1 MNGHLALIAAAGV
14 ASLGLG
20 AAVLSR
26 QPRAK
31 INRYFAIFSFA
42 VTAWTLSNAFAVSQ
56 FQSVPDYVWPRFA
69 FASASIIPIA
79 FLAFATVFPTSVSP
93 PPPRILAGFGL
104 AACIFFAGSFSPLI
118 VRGVT
123 IEGSTLRILYGPL
136 HRPFA
141 LYFVSCL
148 GFSLYLLLRK
158 RRALSGFQRLQVRY
172 LFLGVLTAA
181 IGATAT
187 NLLIPLIVGTSQF
200 SRYGPLF
207 GLVMIAMI
215 AHSIIRHRLM
225 NLRLVLRQGAVY
237 LIAATI
243 AGAIFTV
250 IIVVGS
256 RLMGEQPRDVS
267 LPGLVLVALAIAL
280 AFQPIKNSLQGTL
293 DRYLY
298 RESYNYQSI
307 LRDASRTI
315 NGTLDLNS
323 LLQYLCELT
332 NRTLRPDRVMLFT
345 KDSRDNSLALA
356 ASFAVT
362 ESDFTSNALRL
373 LPTSPLPS
381 FLMRS
386 RRPLLRD
393 DLGRTLTDSDAA
405 GAFAELTLL
414 GGDVAIPMI
423 SEAHLI
429 GLLVV
434 GTKLSGDAYFT
445 DDIEL
450 LTTLSNQA
458 ATALNNAQL
467 YGRVLLVNEYIEN
480 ILRTMDSAVVTVDAN
495 GQVAIANATAE
506 SLLGLSRTTLKSLTV
521 DTLPTPLAS
530 QLRRTLADGQ
540 PQLQIEASLPS
551 ASGQPLPIVC
561 STSALRDERG
571 AINGAL
577 VVFSDLSRLKAL
589 ESEKRRAERLAAF
602 GTLVSG
608 IAHEIKNPLVAIK
621 TFAELLPER
630 FQETDFRE
638 DFAKVVITEIDRID
652 DLVARLRGLAI
663 PSPQPGGG
671 AVDIREPI
679 SDTLAL
685 LRAQL
690 EQARIAV
697 VRDFQDENPYIVAD
711 VPQLKQLFLN
721 LFINAIEA
729 MGRDGELT
737 VRITRRTGQENTWIV
752 ADICDTGAG
761 IPEAIRA
768 NIFNPFFTT
777 KPRGSGLGLAICRGI
792 VDAHRGTIRAEA
804 RSDRHGTAIIVEFP
818 STVHDPSYP
827 EQSVLTH

>member
-1 MNGHLALIAAAGV
+1 MNGHLALIGAAGI

-26 QPRAK
+26 QPKGK
-31 INRYFAIFSFA
+31 INRYFALFSFA
-42 VTAWTLSNAFAVSQ
+42 VTTWTLSNAFAVAQ
-56 FQSVPDYVWPRFA
+56 FQSVPDYIWPRLA

-79 FLAFATVFPTSVSP
+79 FLAFATVFPTPVSP
-93 PPPRILAGFGL
+93 PSPYVLPSFGF
-104 AACIFFAGSFSPLI
+104 AALIFLVASLSTLI

-123 IEGSTLRILYGPL
+123 IDGGALRIVYGPL

-141 LYFVSCL
+141 IYFMACL
-148 GFSLYLLLRK
+148 GYSLYLLLRK
-158 RRALSGFQRLQVRY
+158 RRVLSGFQRLQVRY

-187 NLLIPLIVGTSQF
+187 NLVIPLVVGTSDF

-243 AGAIFTV
+243 AGAVFTV
-250 IIVVGS
+250 IIVTGT
-256 RLMGEQPRDVS
+256 RLMGEQPKDLS
-267 LPGLVLVALAIAL
+267 LPGLVIVALTIAL
-280 AFQPIKNSLQGTL
+280 AFQPLKNSMQSAL
-293 DRYLY
+293 DGYLY
-298 RESYNYQSI
+298 RESYNYQTI
-307 LRDASRTI
+307 LREASRTI

-323 LLQYLCELT
+323 LLQYLLDLT
-332 NRTLRPDRVMLFT
+332 NRTLRPDLVMLFT
-345 KDSRDNSLALA
+345 KDSRDNSFALA
-356 ASFAVT
+356 SRLAVT
-362 ESDFTSNALRL
+362 ENDFPNSSVRL
-373 LPTSPLPS
+373 SQSSPLPS
-381 FLMRS
+381 LLMRS

-393 DLGRTLTDSDAA
+393 ELGRTLSGPEAVSAA
-405 GAFAELTLL
+405 AELTLL
-414 GGDVAIPMI
+414 GGDVAIPMV
-423 SEAHLI
+423 SEAQLI
-429 GLLVV
+429 AFLVL

-480 ILRTMDSAVVTVDAN
+480 ILRTMDSGVVTVDAS

-506 SLLGLSRTTLKSLTV
+506 TLTGLPRTTLKTLNV
-521 DTLPTPLAS
+521 DTLPPPLAT
-530 QLRRTLADGQ
+530 QLRRTLSDGQ

-551 ASGQPLPIVC
+551 NSGQPLPIVC
-561 STSALRDERG
+561 STSALRDEHG

-630 FQETDFRE
+630 FQDTDFRE

-690 EQARIAV
+690 DQARIAV
-697 VRDFQDENPYIVAD
+697 VRDFQDPSPFIVAD

-729 MGRDGELT
+729 MGSDGEIT
-737 VRITRRTGQENTWIV
+737 VRITRRSAQETTWLV
-752 ADICDTGAG
+752 AEVCDTGAG
-761 IPEAIRA
+761 IPEAIRI

-804 RSDRHGTAIIVEFP
+804 RSDRHGTMIIVEFP
-818 STVHDPSYP
+818 SAVHDLAYP
-827 EQSVLTH
+827 EQTILTH

>member
-26 QPRAK
+26 QPRAQ
-31 INRYFAIFSFA
+31 INRYFALFSFA
-42 VTAWTLSNAFAVSQ
+42 VTAWTLSNAFAVAQ
-56 FQSVPDYVWPRFA
+56 FHGVPDYLWPRFA

-79 FLAFATVFPTSVSP
+79 FLAFATVFPVSVSP
-93 PPPRILAGFGL
+93 PPPPILVGFGL
-104 AACIFFAGSFSPLI
+104 AASIFFTASFSPLI
-118 VRGVT
+118 VRAVT
-123 IEGSTLRILYGPL
+123 VDGGALRILYGPL

-141 LYFVSCL
+141 IYFVACL
-148 GFSLYLLLRK
+148 SFSLYLLLRK
-158 RRALSGFQRLQVRY
+158 RRVLSGFQKLQVRY

-181 IGATAT
+181 IGATVT
-187 NLLIPLIVGTSQF
+187 NLVIPLVVGTSQF

-243 AGAIFTV
+243 AGAVFAV
-250 IIVVGS
+250 IIAVGS
-256 RLMGEQPRDVS
+256 RLVGEQPRDVS
-267 LPGLVLVALAIAL
+267 LPGLVIVALAIAL
-280 AFQPIKNSLQGTL
+280 AFQPLKNSLQGML

-307 LRDASRTI
+307 LREASRTI

-332 NRTLRPDRVMLFT
+332 NRTLRPDLVMLFT
-345 KDSRDNSLALA
+345 KDSRDTSFALA
-356 ASFAVT
+356 ARIALT
-362 ESDFTSNALRL
+362 ESDSAFTSVRL
-373 LPTSPLPS
+373 LPSSPLTS
-381 FLMRS
+381 LLLRS

-393 DLGRTLTDSDAA
+393 ELGRTLTDPDAA
-405 GAFAELTLL
+405 KAIAELALL
-414 GGDVAIPMI
+414 GGEVAIPMI
-423 SEAHLI
+423 SEAQLI

-480 ILRTMDSAVVTVDAN
+480 ILRTMDSGVVTVDVS
-495 GQVAIANATAE
+495 GQVAIVNATAE
-506 SLLGLSRTTLKSLTV
+506 SLTGLSRTALKTLTI
-521 DTLPTPLAS
+521 DTLPAPLAS
-530 QLRRTLADGQ
+530 QLRQTLSDGQ
-540 PQLQIEASLPS
+540 PQLQIETALPS
-551 ASGQPLPIVC
+551 TSGQSLPIVC

-638 DFAKVVITEIDRID
+638 DFAKVVVTEIDRID

-690 EQARIAV
+690 EQARITVA
-697 VRDFQDENPYIVAD
+697 RDYHDDTPFIVAD
-711 VPQLKQLFLN
+711 LPQLKQLFLN

-737 VRITRRTGQENTWIV
+737 VRITRRSGQENTWIV
-752 ADICDTGAG
+752 AEICDTGAG

-804 RSDRHGTAIIVEFP
+804 RSDRHGTVIIVEFP
-818 STVHDPSYP
+818 STVHHPTYP

>member
-1 MNGHLALIAAAGV
+1 MNGHLALIGASGI

-26 QPRAK
+26 QPRGK
-31 INRYFAIFSFA
+31 INRYFALFSFA
-42 VTAWTLSNAFAVSQ
+42 VTAWTLSNAFAVAE
-56 FQSVPDYVWPRFA
+56 FQGFPDYIWPRFA

-79 FLAFATVFPTSVSP
+79 FLAFATVFPTTVSP
-93 PPPRILAGFGL
+93 PPTRVLAGFAL
-104 AACIFFAGSFSPLI
+104 TASIFFVGSLTPLI
-118 VRGVT
+118 VQGAT
-123 IEGSTLRILYGPL
+123 IDGGALRLVYGPL

-141 LYFVSCL
+141 IYFVSCL
-148 GFSLYLLLRK
+148 GLSLYLLLKK
-158 RRALSGFQRLQVRY
+158 RRVLSGFQRLQVRY

-187 NLLIPLIVGTSQF
+187 NLLIPLVVGTSYF

-243 AGAIFTV
+243 AGAVFAA
-250 IIVVGS
+250 IIIAGS
-256 RLMGEQPRDVS
+256 RLVGEHPRDVS
-267 LPGLVLVALAIAL
+267 LPGLVIVALAIAL
-280 AFQPIKNSLQGTL
+280 AFQPLKNSLQGTL

-298 RESYNYQSI
+298 RESYNYQTI
-307 LRDASRTI
+307 LREASRTI

-323 LLQYLCELT
+323 LLQYLCDLT
-332 NRTLRPDRVMLFT
+332 NRTLRPDLVMLFT
-345 KDSRDNSLALA
+345 KDSRDTSFALA
-356 ASFAVT
+356 ARLAVAENDYT
-362 ESDFTSNALRL
+362 DTSVRL
-373 LPTSPLPS
+373 LQSSPLPS
-381 FLMRS
+381 FLVRS
-386 RRPLLRD
+386 GRPLLRD
-393 DLGRTLTDSDAA
+393 ELGRTLTDPDAV
-405 GAFAELTLL
+405 GAIAELSLL
-414 GGDVAIPMI
+414 GGDVAIPMV
-423 SEAHLI
+423 SEAQLI
-429 GLLVV
+429 GFLVL
-434 GTKLSGDAYFT
+434 GTKLSGDAYFS

-450 LTTLSNQA
+450 LTTFSNQA
-458 ATALNNAQL
+458 ATAINNAQL
-467 YGRVLLVNEYIEN
+467 YRRVLLVNEYIEN
-480 ILRTMDSAVVTVDAN
+480 ILRTMDSGVVTVDAN

-506 SLLGLSRTTLKSLTV
+506 SLTGLPRTTLKALTV
-521 DTLPTPLAS
+521 DTLPHPLSS
-530 QLRRTLADGQ
+530 QLRRTLSDGQ
-540 PQLQIEASLPS
+540 PQLQIEATLPNS
-551 ASGQPLPIVC
+551 SGQPLPIVC

-690 EQARIAV
+690 EQAHITV
-697 VRDFQDENPYIVAD
+697 TRDFQDPNPFIVAD

-729 MGRDGELT
+729 IGRDGELT
-737 VRITRRTGQENTWIV
+737 VRVTRRLGQESAWIV
-752 ADICDTGAG
+752 ADISDTGAG
-761 IPEAIRA
+761 IPDAIRA

-804 RSDRHGTAIIVEFP
+804 RSDRHGTAMIVEFP
-818 STVHDPSYP
+818 STIHDPAYP